1 MIDIAMML
9 SRDPVLTTIVKKK
22 KKKKKKSKLTKQ
34 KTFYNKVS
42 TSKNRFIFKDRNPR
56 QKRIQNPVKHLR
68 WSIFQ
73 K

>member
-1 MIDIAMML
+1 MIDIALML
-9 SRDPVLTTIVKKK
+9 SRDPVLTTIV

>member
-1 MIDIAMML
+1 MML

-22 KKKKKKSKLTKQ
+22 TKSKLTKQ

-42 TSKNRFIFKDRNPR
+42 TSKNRFIFKDRNPK

>member
-1 MIDIAMML
+1 MML

-22 KKKKKKSKLTKQ
+22 KKKLTKQ

>member
-9 SRDPVLTTIVKKK
+9 SRDPVLTTIV

-56 QKRIQNPVKHLR
+56 QKRIQNPVKLLR

>member
-9 SRDPVLTTIVKKK
+9 SRDPVLTTIVK

>member
-1 MIDIAMML
+1 MML
-9 SRDPVLTTIVKKK
+9 SRDPVLTTIV

-56 QKRIQNPVKHLR
+56 QKRIQNPVKLLR

>member
-9 SRDPVLTTIVKKK
+9 SRDPVLTTIV

>member
-9 SRDPVLTTIVKKK
+9 SRDPVLTKIVK

-56 QKRIQNPVKHLR
+56 QKCIQNPVKHLR